1 MFCSDEF
8 YISFCKEIGLNDF
21 NELRELLIT
30 TNMTF
35 EQYSTS
41 SKAKDRLKE
50 YSSKVKESITMVEKS
65 IDIQQIDALCK
76 EIQKYEQVGIFGL
89 LKAGAVAFNLQSD
102 LLMLGKQ
109 TYSNIS
115 YKQQLQYISS
125 TNEDDLL
132 IIFSYTGSYFDYP
145 DIRTLKNQLK
155 KPQIWLISS
164 KQESYPEFIDHV
176 ITFDSKQDQNSHPYQ
191 LQFIASLIAQEY
203 ARRVNPPFLNLGNLM
218 FYRST
223 SYIFLLEVKMMIN
236 KSYKHWMIVFLM
248 CCLAASSIGL
258 CTNAIGVFYTPVSKS
273 LHVLKGTFAMHA
285 TLSTLITALTSLK
298 MSKLIRKYNYKR
310 FFL

>member
-1 MFCSDEF
+1 MLYGKLPIVFLSTLASEKKDSTNSQIATYLLNHLDDIKDIGIQEMAKECSVAMSS
-8 YISFCKEIGLNDF
+8 ISRFCKEIGLNDF

-65 IDIQQIDALCK
+65 IDIQQIDSLCK

-132 IIFSYTGSYFDYP
+132 IIF
-145 DIRTLKNQLK
+145 
-155 KPQIWLISS
+155 LI
-164 KQESYPEFIDHV
+164 QEV
-176 ITFDSKQDQNSHPYQ
+176 I
-191 LQFIASLIAQEY
+191 LII
-203 ARRVNPPFLNLGNLM
+203 L
-218 FYRST
+218 
-223 SYIFLLEVKMMIN
+223 ILE
-236 KSYKHWMIVFLM
+236 L
-248 CCLAASSIGL
+248 
-258 CTNAIGVFYTPVSKS
+258 
-273 LHVLKGTFAMHA
+273 
-285 TLSTLITALTSLK
+285 
-298 MSKLIRKYNYKR
+298 
-310 FFL
+310 

>member
-1 MFCSDEF
+1 MPYGKLPIVFLSTLASEKKDSTNSQIATYLLNHLDDIKDIGIQEMAKECSVAMSS
-8 YISFCKEIGLNDF
+8 ISRFCKEIGLNDF

-132 IIFSYTGSYFDYP
+132 IIFSYTGSY
-145 DIRTLKNQLK
+145 
-155 KPQIWLISS
+155 LI
-164 KQESYPEFIDHV
+164 I
-176 ITFDSKQDQNSHPYQ
+176 
-191 LQFIASLIAQEY
+191 LI
-203 ARRVNPPFLNLGNLM
+203 
-218 FYRST
+218 
-223 SYIFLLEVKMMIN
+223 LE
-236 KSYKHWMIVFLM
+236 L
-248 CCLAASSIGL
+248 
-258 CTNAIGVFYTPVSKS
+258 
-273 LHVLKGTFAMHA
+273 
-285 TLSTLITALTSLK
+285 
-298 MSKLIRKYNYKR
+298 
-310 FFL
+310 

>member
-1 MFCSDEF
+1 MLYGKLPIVFLSTLASEKKDSTNSQIATYLLNHLDDIKDIGIQEMAKECSVAMSS
-8 YISFCKEIGLNDF
+8 ISRFCKEIGLNDF

-125 TNEDDLL
+125 TNENDLL

-164 KQESYPEFIDHV
+164 KQESYPDFIDHV
-176 ITFDSKQDQNSHPYQ
+176 ITFDSEQDQNSHPYQ

-203 ARRVNPPFLNLGNLM
+203 ARRG
-218 FYRST
+218 
-223 SYIFLLEVKMMIN
+223 
-236 KSYKHWMIVFLM
+236 
-248 CCLAASSIGL
+248 
-258 CTNAIGVFYTPVSKS
+258 
-273 LHVLKGTFAMHA
+273 
-285 TLSTLITALTSLK
+285 
-298 MSKLIRKYNYKR
+298 
-310 FFL
+310 

>member
-1 MFCSDEF
+1 MLYGKLPIVFLSTLASEKKDSTNSQIVTYLLNHLDDIKDIGIQEMAKECSVAMSS
-8 YISFCKEIGLNDF
+8 ISRFCKEIGLNDF

-125 TNEDDLL
+125 ADENDLL

-164 KQESYPEFIDHV
+164 KQEV
-176 ITFDSKQDQNSHPYQ
+176 IQN
-191 LQFIASLIAQEY
+191 LLI
-203 ARRVNPPFLNLGNLM
+203 M
-218 FYRST
+218 
-223 SYIFLLEVKMMIN
+223 
-236 KSYKHWMIVFLM
+236 
-248 CCLAASSIGL
+248 
-258 CTNAIGVFYTPVSKS
+258 
-273 LHVLKGTFAMHA
+273 
-285 TLSTLITALTSLK
+285 
-298 MSKLIRKYNYKR
+298 
-310 FFL
+310 

>member
-1 MFCSDEF
+1 MLYGKLPIVFLSTLASEKKDSTNSQIATYLLNHLDDIKDIGIQEMAKECSVAMSS
-8 YISFCKEIGLNDF
+8 ISRFCKEIGLNDF

-125 TNEDDLL
+125 TNENDLL
-132 IIFSYTGSYFDYP
+132 IIFSYTGP
-145 DIRTLKNQLK
+145 I
-155 KPQIWLISS
+155 LI
-164 KQESYPEFIDHV
+164 I
-176 ITFDSKQDQNSHPYQ
+176 
-191 LQFIASLIAQEY
+191 LI
-203 ARRVNPPFLNLGNLM
+203 
-218 FYRST
+218 
-223 SYIFLLEVKMMIN
+223 
-236 KSYKHWMIVFLM
+236 
-248 CCLAASSIGL
+248 
-258 CTNAIGVFYTPVSKS
+258 
-273 LHVLKGTFAMHA
+273 
-285 TLSTLITALTSLK
+285 
-298 MSKLIRKYNYKR
+298 
-310 FFL
+310 

>member
-1 MFCSDEF
+1 MLYGKLPIVFLSTLASEKKDSTNSQIATYLLNHLDGIKDIGIQEMAKECSVAMSS
-8 YISFCKEIGLNDF
+8 ISRFCKEIGLNDF

-155 KPQIWLISS
+155 KPQIW
-164 KQESYPEFIDHV
+164 PM
-176 ITFDSKQDQNSHPYQ
+176 
-191 LQFIASLIAQEY
+191 AS
-203 ARRVNPPFLNLGNLM
+203 
-218 FYRST
+218 T
-223 SYIFLLEVKMMIN
+223 
-236 KSYKHWMIVFLM
+236 
-248 CCLAASSIGL
+248 
-258 CTNAIGVFYTPVSKS
+258 
-273 LHVLKGTFAMHA
+273 
-285 TLSTLITALTSLK
+285 
-298 MSKLIRKYNYKR
+298 
-310 FFL
+310 

>member
-1 MFCSDEF
+1 MLYGKLPIVFLSTLASEKKDSTNSQIATYLLNHLDGIKDIGIQEMAKECSVAMSS
-8 YISFCKEIGLNDF
+8 ISRFCKEIGLNDF

-125 TNEDDLL
+125 TNENDLL

-164 KQESYPEFIDHV
+164 KQESYPDFIDHV
-176 ITFDSKQDQNSHPYQ
+176 ITFDSEQDQNSHPYQ

-203 ARRVNPPFLNLGNLM
+203 ARRG
-218 FYRST
+218 
-223 SYIFLLEVKMMIN
+223 
-236 KSYKHWMIVFLM
+236 
-248 CCLAASSIGL
+248 
-258 CTNAIGVFYTPVSKS
+258 
-273 LHVLKGTFAMHA
+273 
-285 TLSTLITALTSLK
+285 
-298 MSKLIRKYNYKR
+298 
-310 FFL
+310 

>member
-1 MFCSDEF
+1 
-8 YISFCKEIGLNDF
+8 
-21 NELRELLIT
+21 
-30 TNMTF
+30 MTF

-65 IDIQQIDALCK
+65 IDIQQIDLLCK
-76 EIQKYEQVGIFGL
+76 EIKKHDHIAIFGL
-89 LKAGAVAFNLQSD
+89 LKAGSAAFNLQSD

-115 YKQQLQYISS
+115 YKQQLQYISLADE
-125 TNEDDLL
+125 NDLL

-145 DIRTLKNQLK
+145 DIRILKNQLK

-203 ARRVNPPFLNLGNLM
+203 ARR
-218 FYRST
+218 
-223 SYIFLLEVKMMIN
+223 I
-236 KSYKHWMIVFLM
+236 
-248 CCLAASSIGL
+248 
-258 CTNAIGVFYTPVSKS
+258 
-273 LHVLKGTFAMHA
+273 
-285 TLSTLITALTSLK
+285 
-298 MSKLIRKYNYKR
+298 
-310 FFL
+310 